1 MRISE
6 LADRSGVPASTLR
19 FYETRGLLPASRTP
33 AGYRVYEEQDVERVA
48 FIGAAKDLGLSL
60 TQAGELLTAWDTGVC
75 AHVKAD
81 LRPRLAGRL
90 TEADRHA
97 AEAAAFATSLRAALD
112 RLDALPDRPG
122 PCTQDCADL
131 AAPQAVPIA
140 CSLNG
145 TELGDRVTRWRDLVA
160 DAARTELPGGVRLTL
175 PADRAGAVATLAVE
189 EQHCCPF
196 FDFRLYL
203 DGASLHVEVRAPA
216 DAAVLSAELF
226 GPSRSDGADSIS
238 PMP

>member
-6 LADRSGVPASTLR
+6 LADRSGVSASTLR

-60 TQAGELLTAWDTGVC
+60 TQAGELLSAWDTGVC

-81 LRPRLAGRL
+81 LRPRLADRL
-90 TEADRHA
+90 AEADRHA
-97 AEAAAFATSLRAALD
+97 ADAAAFATSLRTALD
-112 RLDALPDRPG
+112 RLDALPDHAG

-131 AAPQAVPIA
+131 AAPQAVPIT
-140 CSLNG
+140 CSLNA
-145 TELGDRVTRWRDLVA
+145 TELGDRVTQWRGLVA
-160 DAARTELPGGVRLTL
+160 DATRTELPDGVRLTL
-175 PADRAGAVATLAVE
+175 PADRAGAVATLAAE
-189 EQHCCPF
+189 EQRCCPF
-196 FDFRLYL
+196 FDFRLHL

-216 DAAVLSAELF
+216 DAAVLPAELF
-226 GPSRSDGADSIS
+226 SPSRSDGADSIS